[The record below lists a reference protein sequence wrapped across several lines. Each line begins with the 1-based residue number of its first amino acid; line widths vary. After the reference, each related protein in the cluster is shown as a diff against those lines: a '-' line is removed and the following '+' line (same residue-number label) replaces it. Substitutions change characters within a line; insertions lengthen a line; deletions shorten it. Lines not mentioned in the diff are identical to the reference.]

1 MSERLVTDD
10 PTIANGEVLLRRLHP
25 NWIVPGSHGLMRI
38 ASAAFKHQELSILFH
53 TLLRS
58 QGRPVRT
65 P

>member
-10 PTIANGEVLLRRLHP
+10 PTIANGEVLLRRLPP